1 MKIIISSVVI
11 SLLLLAQGLFAEED
25 NRAVAF
31 VNDDVI
37 TLYELNSRIEELTGK
52 KSEELKG
59 STEQDFFKIREQIL
73 DIIIEE
79 RIVKSKI
86 KELEDLQ
93 ATTEQIDEYV
103 EYIKEENK
111 LTQEELVEQLKHEG
125 LSLEK
130 FREKVKEDLER
141 RNLVDNEI
149 RLKMI
154 VTEEQIAAY
163 YEANKK
169 NYERPGSAHIASIF
183 LVPASQGSASEL
195 DELKK
200 KGETIIER
208 ISKGEKFEDLAKE
221 FSNGPG
227 ANDGGDLGNIPLTDI
242 DKKIL
247 DVINSLKDG
256 EVSNPINMGNRIQI
270 VKLIKKVDTGY
281 APIEEL
287 RDKIHETL
295 YNNEMER
302 RYKEYMNTLK
312 KESYIKKIL

>member
-1 MKIIISSVVI
+1 MRTTIFSVLF
-11 SLLLLAQGLFAEED
+11 SLLLTQGLFAAED

-37 TLYELNSRIEELTGK
+37 TLYELNSRIEEMTGK
-52 KSEELKG
+52 TAGELKA
-59 STEQDFFKIREQIL
+59 SNEQDFFKIREQIL

-79 RIVKSKI
+79 RIIKAKI
-86 KELEDLQ
+86 KELEIET
-93 ATTEQIDEYV
+93 TTEEIDEYM
-103 EYIKEENK
+103 EYVKEENK

-130 FREKVKEDLER
+130 YREKIKEDLER
-141 RNLVDNEI
+141 RQLVGREI
-149 RLKMI
+149 REKLV
-154 VTEEQIAAY
+154 VTEAQIAAY
-163 YEANKK
+163 YEANKNK
-169 NYERPGSAHIASIF
+169 YERPGSAHIASIF
-183 LVPASQGSASEL
+183 LVPTSKGSESEL
-195 DELKK
+195 DELQK
-200 KGETIIER
+200 KGEAIRER
-208 ISKGEKFEDLAKE
+208 ISKGEKFEELARE
-221 FSNGPG
+221 YSNGPG
-227 ANDGGDLGNIPLTDI
+227 ADDGGDLGNIPLTDV

-270 VKLIKKVDTGY
+270 IKLIKKVNTGLT
-281 APIEEL
+281 PLDEVSDE
-287 RDKIHETL
+287 IHETL

>member
-1 MKIIISSVVI
+1 MRIIISSVVI

-52 KSEELKG
+52 KSEELKA
-59 STEQDFFKIREQIL
+59 SEEQDFFKIREQIL

-79 RIVKSKI
+79 RVMKAKI
-86 KELEDLQ
+86 KELELQ
-93 ATTEQIDEYV
+93 ATTEQVDEYV
-103 EYIKEENK
+103 EYVKEENK

-141 RNLVDNEI
+141 RELVDNEI
-149 RLKMI
+149 RIKMI
-154 VTEEQIAAY
+154 VTEEQITAY

-200 KGETIIER
+200 KGEAIIER

-256 EVSNPINMGNRIQI
+256 EVSGPVDMGNRIQI